1 MFEDLSLIVTIMRIR
16 SSKIVSNQTY
26 DSVHIHMWATEGFQ
40 HCSGDDLFVFFPS
53 IPGIYPEMSISLD
66 RGTPVF
72 FHHNDNQH
80 QRWTKLKKWPIV
92 QVVSVWFNLKV
103 WQGMTTKIP
112 HFYIL
117 SSDLPWTKP
126 SVSIGGSAFLK
137 VWPRWTIWLWLPWIL
152 GSGDTLQGWPWRF
165 SMFFWHKN
173 GHAINGNVTFN
184 S

>member
-1 MFEDLSLIVTIMRIR
+1 MTQYIYICGQQRVFNTAQVTI
-16 SSKIVSNQTY
+16 
-26 DSVHIHMWATEGFQ
+26 
-40 HCSGDDLFVFFPS
+40 CLFVFFLHPWD
-53 IPGIYPEMSISLD
+53 ISWNEYISWPWY
-66 RGTPVF
+66 TCF

-92 QVVSVWFNLKV
+92 QVVSVRFNLKV

-152 GSGDTLQGWPWRF
+152 GSGDTLQGWPWR
-165 SMFFWHKN
+165 S
-173 GHAINGNVTFN
+173 NVFLAQKWACN
-184 S
+184 QSECHL

>member
-1 MFEDLSLIVTIMRIR
+1 MTQYIYICGQQRVFNTAQVTI
-16 SSKIVSNQTY
+16 
-26 DSVHIHMWATEGFQ
+26 
-40 HCSGDDLFVFFPS
+40 CLFFSLHPWD
-53 IPGIYPEMSISLD
+53 ISWNEYISWPWY
-66 RGTPVF
+66 TCF

-112 HFYIL
+112 HFYIF

>member
-1 MFEDLSLIVTIMRIR
+1 MTQYIYICGQQRVFNTAQVTI
-16 SSKIVSNQTY
+16 
-26 DSVHIHMWATEGFQ
+26 
-40 HCSGDDLFVFFPS
+40 CLFFFLHPWD
-53 IPGIYPEMSISLD
+53 ISWNEYISWPWY
-66 RGTPVF
+66 TCF

-126 SVSIGGSAFLK
+126 SVSIGGLAFLK